1 MKILLWPKYWPTQN
15 GLPSVGSI
23 LFIIIPMFILLVTAP
38 LVEFNPITIVKSTGN
53 FFNFVSN
60 LLTIPEWSYLP
71 TLTNKMLET
80 IAMGFLSTV
89 FSCCF
94 SLPLGILAARN
105 SSPLPIVF
113 HFVRNLLSFMRAL
126 PEIVWA
132 LLFVSALGLGPFPG
146 ILALTFVTTG
156 FMGKFFAES
165 IEVVDVGMIEGVQAT
180 GADWLQKVHFSMLPQ
195 AMPDFIGTTL
205 YILDNNIRSA
215 TVLGFVGAGGIGY
228 ELISS
233 IRLFNY
239 SRLILIVLAIYLM
252 VTILDYLS
260 TQLRS
265 YII

>member
-1 MKILLWPKYWPTQN
+1 MKLSRWPRHWPTHNKLPPMGSIGFVFTIIIILL
-15 GLPSVGSI
+15 I
-23 LFIIIPMFILLVTAP
+23 TAP

-60 LLTIPEWSYLP
+60 LLTIPEWVYVP
-71 TLTNKMLET
+71 TLTHKMLET
-80 IAMGFLSTV
+80 LAMGFLSTV
-89 FSCCF
+89 FSFCF
-94 SLPLGILAARN
+94 SLPLGILAAKN

-113 HFVRNLLSFMRAL
+113 HLVRNLLSFMRAL

-165 IEVVDVGMIEGVQAT
+165 IEVVDVGMIEGVEAT
-180 GADWLQKVHFSMLPQ
+180 GANWLQKVHFSMLPQ

-239 SRLILIVLAIYLM
+239 ARLILIILAIYLM

-260 TQLRS
+260 TKLRS

>member
-1 MKILLWPKYWPTQN
+1 MKILLWARRWPTEN
-15 GLPSVGSI
+15 GWPSLGII
-23 LFIIIPMFILLVTAP
+23 LFILFAAIILLVTAP
-38 LVEFNPITIVKSTGN
+38 LVEFNPITIIKSTGN
-53 FFNFVSN
+53 FFSFLSN
-60 LLTIPEWSYLP
+60 LLTIPQWSYLP
-71 TLTNKMLET
+71 TLSQKMLET
-80 IAMGFLSTV
+80 LAMGFLSTV
-89 FSCCF
+89 FSFCF
-94 SLPLGILAARN
+94 SLPLGILAAKN

-113 HFVRNLLSFMRAL
+113 HLTKNLLSFMRAL

-165 IEVVDVGMIEGVQAT
+165 IEVVDVGMVEGVQAT
-180 GADWLQKVHFSMLPQ
+180 GANWLQKVHFSMLPQ
-195 AMPDFIGTTL
+195 AIPDFIGTTL

-239 SRLILIVLAIYLM
+239 DRLILIVLAIYLM

>member
-1 MKILLWPKYWPTQN
+1 MKISRWPRHWPTKN
-15 GLPSVGSI
+15 GLPTREIIFFVVIS
-23 LFIIIPMFILLVTAP
+23 IIILLATAP

-53 FFNFVSN
+53 FFSFVSK
-60 LLTIPEWSYLP
+60 LVTIPEWSYVP
-71 TLTNKMLET
+71 TLSYKMLET

-89 FSCCF
+89 FACCF

-113 HFVRNLLSFMRAL
+113 HTVKNLLSLMRAL

-165 IEVVDVGMIEGVQAT
+165 IEVVDVGMIEGVEAT
-180 GADWLQKVHFSMLPQ
+180 GANWLQKVLFSMLPQ

-205 YILDNNIRSA
+205 YILDNTIRSA
-215 TVLGFVGAGGIGY
+215 TVLGFVGAGGIGF

-239 SRLILIVLAIYLM
+239 SRLILIILAIYLM

>member
-1 MKILLWPKYWPTQN
+1 MKISLWPRHWPTKN
-15 GLPSVGSI
+15 GLPTHGSI
-23 LFIIIPMFILLVTAP
+23 VFVVIVIIILLVTAP
-38 LVEFNPITIVKSTGN
+38 LVEFNPITIIKSIDN
-53 FFNFVSN
+53 FFAFVSN
-60 LLTIPEWSYLP
+60 LLTIPEWSYVP

-89 FSCCF
+89 FSFCL

-113 HFVRNLLSFMRAL
+113 HGVRNLLSLMRAL

-165 IEVVDVGMIEGVQAT
+165 IEVVDVGMIEGVEAT
-180 GADWLQKVHFSMLPQ
+180 GANWLQTVHFSMLPQ

-239 SRLILIVLAIYLM
+239 GRLILIVLAIYLM
-252 VTILDYLS
+252 VTILDHLS

>member
-1 MKILLWPKYWPTQN
+1 MKKSLWHRHWPTQN
-15 GLPSVGSI
+15 GLPSLGIV
-23 LFIIIPMFILLVTAP
+23 LFVLIIIIILLVTAP
-38 LVEFNPITIVKSTGN
+38 LVEFNPLTIVKSTDN
-53 FFNFVSN
+53 FFAFVSN
-60 LLTIPEWSYLP
+60 LLTVPEWRYVP
-71 TLTNKMLET
+71 TLTHKLLET

-105 SSPLPIVF
+105 SSPLPIIF
-113 HFVRNLLSFMRAL
+113 HLVRNLLSLMRAL

-180 GADWLQKVHFSMLPQ
+180 GANWLQKVHFSMLPQ

-239 SRLILIVLAIYLM
+239 GRLILIVLAIYLT
-252 VTILDYLS
+252 VTILDHLS